1 MFQKIVLGL
10 MLVVA
15 LTALVSGTALAADK
29 AHEGTVVSAAE
40 GKLVMTDKEG
50 KNEHSHTVATTT
62 KVTLDGKD
70 AKLIDLKKGD
80 AVKVSTDR
88 EGKVVA
94 IAATRTTG

>member
-1 MFQKIVLGL
+1 MFQKIVLGW
-10 MLVVA
+10 MFVVA

-40 GKLVMTDKEG
+40 GKLVMTDQAG
-50 KNEHSHTVATTT
+50 KNEHTHMVAAAT

-80 AVKVSTDR
+80 SVKVTMDP